1 MGSSHRQGAHASGAP
16 RLMDQVRDRI
26 RRLGLALRTEEAYCG
41 WIVRFI
47 RSNGM
52 RHPREMGAPEVE
64 AFLTLLASKHQV
76 AASTQNQALSALLFL
91 YREVLGIE
99 LPWMDDI
106 RRAKRPERVP
116 VVLTRD
122 EVRRVFEQLAGV
134 HWLVCGLLYGSGL
147 RLLEA
152 LRLRVLDLDLTRLEL
167 TVRQGKG
174 GKDRRTMLAQPMLE
188 PLQLQLATV
197 RQLHERELGL
207 GQGRVLL
214 PNAFARKSPKA
225 STEWRWQ
232 FVFPAGQRSQDP
244 RSGHVG
250 RHHLHESGVQKAV
263 RAAVVRAGVDK
274 HASCHAFR
282 HSFAT
287 HLIEDGYDIRTV
299 QELLGHSDVSTTQI
313 YTRVLNRGRLA
324 VRSPLNRR

>member
-1 MGSSHRQGAHASGAP
+1 
-16 RLMDQVRDRI
+16 MDQVRDRI

-52 RHPREMGAPEVE
+52 RHPRVMGAPEVE

-122 EVRRVFEQLAGV
+122 EVQRVFEQLSGV

-174 GKDRRTMLAQPMLE
+174 GKDRRTMLAQPMVE
-188 PLQLQLATV
+188 PCSCIWQQCVSCTSANLGWV
-197 RQLHERELGL
+197 RGGCCCRMCLPA
-207 GQGRVLL
+207 RVPRL
-214 PNAFARKSPKA
+214 PPSGAGSSCSPPV
-225 STEWRWQ
+225 SVHRT
-232 FVFPAGQRSQDP
+232 
-244 RSGHVG
+244 
-250 RHHLHESGVQKAV
+250 
-263 RAAVVRAGVDK
+263 RAAGTSAGIICTSPGCRRRCVRLSFVQAWTSMPAATPSAT
-274 HASCHAFR
+274 ASPRICW
-282 HSFAT
+282 
-287 HLIEDGYDIRTV
+287 RTV
-299 QELLGHSDVSTTQI
+299 TTSARCRSCWGTAMSVPRRSTPTC
-313 YTRVLNRGRLA
+313 
-324 VRSPLNRR
+324 